1 MEQEANS
8 EPPNPRSLAEIF
20 ADLSALAQSD
30 GALHEIS
37 AIIYR
42 DWVITFDTQEGRI
55 ADDPEH
61 RWSTSK
67 LNKNEL
73 MLLIGLAI
81 QSHSDRIYS
90 IELAESNFV
99 NRADRLLGEL
109 RDRIAKDCAPVFEK
123 GSMTLVERPEA
134 IGLVAREAIY
144 YGADSFY
151 LHQFLG
157 FSRHRYREDG
167 TWLLQNVGL
176 SIRPMIEIAKFLVD
190 RINNQM
196 TAVGQMRKAGQ
207 TFTNGGL
214 TNSLLIAKA
223 DVESKFG
230 HKANAFLA
238 RFSIPATNANTK
250 FVNPFTINQV
260 AITPLIDLGDHLY
273 VPNQYRLFEAVYESP
288 FYWMMADK
296 AYNDTAAAHRGAF
309 LERTAARIF
318 GSVFGKDYVYA
329 NAVIRDGSKDIAGE
343 VDALVVY
350 GEFVLIAQA
359 KSKRVTLK
367 ARAGDTEALKVDFK
381 GAIQD
386 PYRQAMGCAAL
397 IRKGAN
403 CFTQDGAAIDF
414 PSLPRIFPVVI
425 LSDPFPAS
433 THLSAEMLEYD
444 NDIAPVIWD
453 LGVLDCVARLLPT
466 PIEMIF
472 YLKCRSEVFGKV
484 LSDSEYNF
492 LGYHIRTK
500 LALSDEFDMMV
511 LDRDFATIVDNY
523 MVAGDLGVETERPLG
538 ILERLQIPVIS
549 DLLAELKTADPRL
562 ASVVVDVYSFSGGAL
577 KELSATILAVRQEIR
592 VTGKAIKAI
601 SIPTDSGGITYAVAR
616 KHDANAARAA
626 EAIGAKHKYDAKRD
640 RWYVILDIIET
651 DNPVDGLLP
660 LIWPWKED
668 EAEAERSEQV
678 AKLFKSSQQIRKAPT
693 ATARGLR
700 KSYRR
705 EPGQITT

>member
-1 MEQEANS
+1 MEQEPIL
-8 EPPNPRSLAEIF
+8 EPASPRPLAEIF
-20 ADLSALAQSD
+20 ADLRALARSD

-73 MLLIGLAI
+73 MLLVGLAI
-81 QSHSDRIYS
+81 QSQSDRIYS
-90 IELAESNFV
+90 IELVESNFAE
-99 NRADRLLGEL
+99 RADQLLGEL
-109 RDRIAKDCAPVFEK
+109 HDRVAKDCAPVFEK
-123 GSMTLVERPEA
+123 ESMTLVERPEA

-151 LHQFLG
+151 LHQFSG

-176 SIRPMIEIAKFLVD
+176 SIRPMIEIARFIVD

-196 TAVGQMRKAGQ
+196 TAVGQRRKAGQ
-207 TFTNGGL
+207 AFTKGDL

-230 HKANAFLA
+230 NKASAFLSK
-238 RFSIPATNANTK
+238 FSIPATNANTT

-260 AITPLIDLGDHLY
+260 AITPLIDFGDHLY
-273 VPNQYRLFEAVYESP
+273 VPNEYRLFEAVYESP
-288 FYWMMADK
+288 FYWMIADS
-296 AYNDTAAAHRGAF
+296 AYSDAAAAHRGAF
-309 LERTAARIF
+309 LEKTAAHIL
-318 GSVFGKDYVYA
+318 GSVFGKDNVYA
-329 NAVIRDGSKDIAGE
+329 NAIIRGRSKDIAGE
-343 VDALVVY
+343 VDVLVVY

-367 ARAGDTEALKVDFK
+367 ARAGDTEALKADFK

-386 PYRQAMGCAAL
+386 PYRQATDCAAL
-397 IRKGAN
+397 IRKGAD
-403 CFTQDGAAIDF
+403 CTTQDGAAISL

-444 NDIAPVIWD
+444 NATAPVIWD

-472 YLKCRSEVFGKV
+472 YLKCRSEVFSKV

-492 LGYHIRTK
+492 LGYHIRAK
-500 LALSDEFDMMV
+500 LARSDEFDMMV
-511 LDRDFATIVDNY
+511 LDRDFATVVDNY
-523 MVAGDLGVETERPLG
+523 MVAADLGVEAERPLG

-562 ASVVVDVYSFSGGAL
+562 ASVVIDLYSFSGGAL
-577 KELSATILAVRQEIR
+577 KDLSASILAVRQEIDA
-592 VTGKAIKAI
+592 TGKAIKAI
-601 SIPTDSGGITYAVAR
+601 SIPTESGGITYAVAR
-616 KHDANAARAA
+616 KLDANAARAA
-626 EAIGAKHKYDAKRD
+626 EAIGGKHKYDAKRD
-640 RWYVILDIIET
+640 RWYVILDSIET

-668 EAEAERSEQV
+668 EAEAERSAQV
-678 AKLFKSSQQIRKAPT
+678 AKLFKSSQQIRQAAT
-693 ATARGLR
+693 ATELG
-700 KSYRR
+700 K
-705 EPGQITT
+705 P